1 MENITI
7 TARTRQK
14 QEKPNALRRE
24 GLIPA
29 VVYGKEFNALIAL
42 NAKDFNRMLRH
53 DFSENAIMT
62 LKIDDSQ
69 DLPVLLKEIQ
79 RDVLSGEVIHCD
91 FVKVFMDKKI
101 KVKIPVEVK
110 GEAPGVKEGG
120 ILELF
125 MHEIEVECLP
135 KDIPE
140 NIEIDISSLNA
151 GKSVHIK
158 DIAFGAGI
166 KPTAGADEVVLA
178 IVSAAKEEA
187 EEETGTE
194 EEAEPEVIKEK
205 PKEENT

>member
-1 MENITI
+1 
-7 TARTRQK
+7 
-14 QEKPNALRRE
+14 
-24 GLIPA
+24 
-29 VVYGKEFNALIAL
+29 
-42 NAKDFNRMLRH
+42 
-53 DFSENAIMT
+53 
-62 LKIDDSQ
+62 
-69 DLPVLLKEIQ
+69 
-79 RDVLSGEVIHCD
+79 
-91 FVKVFMDKKI
+91 MDKKI

-140 NIEIDISSLNA
+140 SIEIDVSSLNA

-178 IVSAAKEEA
+178 IVSAVKEEA
-187 EEETGTE
+187 EEETSTE